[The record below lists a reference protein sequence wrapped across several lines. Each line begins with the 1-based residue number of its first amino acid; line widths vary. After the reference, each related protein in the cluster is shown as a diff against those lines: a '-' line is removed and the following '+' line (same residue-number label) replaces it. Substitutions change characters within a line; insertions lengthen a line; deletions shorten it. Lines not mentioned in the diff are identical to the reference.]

1 MRNKIVICSNTS
13 WYIYIFRRG
22 LIDALFNKGYEI
34 HIIAPE
40 DDYSKRI
47 RGSLRDLN
55 FIDLKIRILREQI
68 YRRFKIIIKLFIK
81 IINKISPQLS

>member
-13 WYIYIFRRG
+13 WYIYNFRRG

-40 DDYSKRI
+40 DDYSNRLE
-47 RGSLRDLN
+47 SLGCKFHDH
-55 FIDLKIRILREQI
+55 
-68 YRRFKIIIKLFIK
+68 
-81 IINKISPQLS
+81 